1 MVPKGSQGGRPETEV
16 QKDVSGGGLFSR
28 LVQAKR
34 PNLACACISYNRFSI
49 SRQDACQRGPE
60 EHRKS
65 IKNSSE
71 SYDGEKRARYRRKMR
86 NEKRQQG
93 LRKSSIS
100 YGFLRFET

>member
-1 MVPKGSQGGRPETEV
+1 MVLKGGEGGRPETEV
-16 QKDVSGGGLFSR
+16 QKDVSGGGPFSV

-34 PNLACACISYNRFSI
+34 PNLACACIPYNSFSI
-49 SRQDACQRGPE
+49 SKQDACQRGPE

-86 NEKRQQG
+86 KEKKQQG
-93 LRKSSIS
+93 L
-100 YGFLRFET
+100 